1 MKRELKITSDGS
13 HTLYAPEL
21 DEHYHS
27 IHGAI
32 QESMHVFIDKG
43 IDSLFCKKIDVL
55 EVGFGTGLNA
65 LLTALWCDK
74 HNLSVNYI
82 GIEAFPLDVEL
93 NSALNYS
100 EILAVKEKEAEET
113 FNKIIS
119 AKWNDAVNVHS
130 YFTLSKIESYIQEF
144 ESDQKFDIVYFDA
157 FGPNSQKDMWE
168 LPVLKKMYD
177 CLKQKGLFVTYS
189 AKGELKRNLTQIGFD
204 VETLPGPPGKREMI
218 RARKI

>member
-13 HTLYAPEL
+13 HTLYVPEL

-55 EVGFGTGLNA
+55 EIGFGTGLNA

-74 HNLSVNYI
+74 HNLPVNYV
-82 GIEAFPLDVEL
+82 GVEPFPLDTEV
-93 NSALNYS
+93 NSSLNYG
-100 EILAVKEKEAEET
+100 EKIDVKEAEKY
-113 FNKIIS
+113 FNKIVL
-119 AKWNDAVNVHS
+119 AKWNVPENIHTC
-130 YFTLSKIESYIQEF
+130 FTLSKIEDYIQDFDVE
-144 ESDQKFDIVYFDA
+144 QKFDIVYFDA
-157 FGPNSQKDMWE
+157 FGPDAQEDIWE
-168 LPVLKKMYD
+168 LPILKKMYD
-177 CLKQKGLFVTYS
+177 CLNQKGIFVTYS
-189 AKGELKRNLTQIGFD
+189 AKGELKRNLSRIGFD
-204 VETLPGPPGKREMI
+204 VESLAGPPGKREMI